1 VIDKNENKEEFYE
14 IEKESSA
21 DKEGIEFLVEKY
33 GDKILQIFHKYNLT
47 FGSSINGMENVN
59 LLLLILKKMVVQL
72 FNLEE
77 GELSTEIKEL
87 FSLISSDP
95 TLQSLIHIGDT
106 VLNNNEDDEDDIDD
120 DELSEEE
127 SINENEDDILE

>member
-1 VIDKNENKEEFYE
+1 
-14 IEKESSA
+14 
-21 DKEGIEFLVEKY
+21 
-33 GDKILQIFHKYNLT
+33 
-47 FGSSINGMENVN
+47 
-59 LLLLILKKMVVQL
+59 MVVQL